1 MNMEE
6 LLINL
11 FDTTYS
17 LMHHKL
23 LLVESSHLLF
33 NSDKE
38 LGDAIGQSL
47 EGKTASLKRAYNKI
61 YVLSDKSLERNEIL
75 VTLPPKKYALKLN
88 DDDTVTLKTK
98 DGKNVPKP
106 TAEDLLDN
114 LQDKLKGFNKA
125 YTTLSKIA
133 DDDYCLD
140 LDKVLERYQHS
151 WEVLKETDKNDDDYK
166 EFNKMLRYHKD
177 ELFSLLWDYHVFD
190 EIPADY
196 HLRRFFSKAGA
207 PAFTFLILLGL
218 LPRPSK
224 NEGKEVDNRA
234 SFATLFDFLDK
245 YTKDNSP
252 YKKLPNLEQYQKD
265 FKEGRLECTRMNLIA
280 IFSEVYGFYKDLQT
294 SENVGDLTQDIYEDS
309 AKCTAKYDFENVW
322 TDNVSSAKWTIQS
335 VLNGYIL
342 NKVTYYPEAKR
353 EQWTVLPQFDD
364 NGRMSFL
371 VISSESTIQFLKT
384 GKYENKKICSY
395 NVEIDDDDT
404 FLLKSGRRVVKKF
417 NLIKANPDEEDLLGI
432 KQLKLYWKPNSIKF
446 KDMPLQVD
454 SDELA
459 KLAKQWDA
467 IPVLDL
473 GYSLNFQRLMFE
485 SMRYVYVGAYERN
498 KDVKGFPY
506 YYQIDKLEGPL
517 ANAAFKATV
526 NETMVYVYRLYDD
539 NGKTY
544 HDYIDFDMAQK
555 SIPAPDTSEDTGIGV
570 RMTTKEETEALN
582 RMMGNE
588 GDGRT
593 IEEETRNPFNFNNK
607 GELDE

>member
-1 MNMEE
+1 M
-6 LLINL
+6 
-11 FDTTYS
+11 
-17 LMHHKL
+17 
-23 LLVESSHLLF
+23 
-33 NSDKE
+33 
-38 LGDAIGQSL
+38 
-47 EGKTASLKRAYNKI
+47 
-61 YVLSDKSLERNEIL
+61 
-75 VTLPPKKYALKLN
+75 
-88 DDDTVTLKTK
+88 
-98 DGKNVPKP
+98 
-106 TAEDLLDN
+106 
-114 LQDKLKGFNKA
+114 
-125 YTTLSKIA
+125 
-133 DDDYCLD
+133 
-140 LDKVLERYQHS
+140 
-151 WEVLKETDKNDDDYK
+151 
-166 EFNKMLRYHKD
+166 
-177 ELFSLLWDYHVFD
+177 
-190 EIPADY
+190 
-196 HLRRFFSKAGA
+196 
-207 PAFTFLILLGL
+207 
-218 LPRPSK
+218 
-224 NEGKEVDNRA
+224 
-234 SFATLFDFLDK
+234 
-245 YTKDNSP
+245 
-252 YKKLPNLEQYQKD
+252 
-265 FKEGRLECTRMNLIA
+265 
-280 IFSEVYGFYKDLQT
+280 
-294 SENVGDLTQDIYEDS
+294 
-309 AKCTAKYDFENVW
+309 
-322 TDNVSSAKWTIQS
+322 
-335 VLNGYIL
+335 
-342 NKVTYYPEAKR
+342 TYYPEAKR

-395 NVEIDDDDT
+395 NVEIDDDDA

-517 ANAAFKATV
+517 ANAAFEATV

-555 SIPAPDTSEDTGIGV
+555 SIPAPDTSEDTGTGV
-570 RMTTKEETEALN
+570 RRTTKEETEALN
-582 RMMGNE
+582 RMMENE